1 MILANL
7 QIILPPEIE
16 GARVA
21 GHNKLCH
28 INQSSENEKKK
39 TWKKISIHDGKNEGI
54 VWAALYYTVQHSA
67 LKRQITP
74 GFHEWSK
81 VGGQDEYSTFPLSV
95 SLSAKTQQLKSPIEA
110 ELGGASSSVRDK
122 EHGLCSNWNRA

>member
-28 INQSSENEKKK
+28 INQSAEKKK
-39 TWKKISIHDGKNEGI
+39 KKK
-54 VWAALYYTVQHSA
+54 
-67 LKRQITP
+67 
-74 GFHEWSK
+74 
-81 VGGQDEYSTFPLSV
+81 
-95 SLSAKTQQLKSPIEA
+95 KTCGRKSPFMMGRMNALSEQHCTS
-110 ELGGASSSVRDK
+110 LYGVPR
-122 EHGLCSNWNRA
+122 

>member
-28 INQSSENEKKK
+28 INQFAEKEMKKK
-39 TWKKISIHDGKNEGI
+39 KKETCG
-54 VWAALYYTVQHSA
+54 
-67 LKRQITP
+67 R
-74 GFHEWSK
+74 
-81 VGGQDEYSTFPLSV
+81 
-95 SLSAKTQQLKSPIEA
+95 KSPFMMGRMNA
-110 ELGGASSSVRDK
+110 LSGQHCTSLYGVPR
-122 EHGLCSNWNRA
+122 